1 MTGFDSDAQIHA
13 NSRLS
18 DGLLPFGVFGFRE
31 RRLAVDF
38 ERRLEQ
44 DEALWGADGLGSDI
58 VASAKKLEAIGRGWW
73 ADELRLEFLSG
84 AAGPISSPVR
94 QREEYA

>member
-1 MTGFDSDAQIHA
+1 MTDFDARIHA
-13 NSRLS
+13 HGRLS
-18 DGLLPFGVFGFRE
+18 DGLLPFQTFGQRE

-44 DEALWGADGLGSDI
+44 GEALGRADGLESDI
-58 VASAKKLEAIGRGWW
+58 SASAKKLEAIGRGWW
-73 ADELRLEFLSG
+73 ADELRSKFLSS

-94 QREEYA
+94 QREEHA